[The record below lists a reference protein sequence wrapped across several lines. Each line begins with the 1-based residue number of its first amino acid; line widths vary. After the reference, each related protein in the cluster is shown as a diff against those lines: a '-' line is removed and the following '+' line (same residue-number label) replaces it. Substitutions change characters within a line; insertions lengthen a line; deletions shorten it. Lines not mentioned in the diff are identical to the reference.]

1 MNNNHEAN
9 GTFKSLTSGKELKDC
24 ILSSDMHGSQM
35 YSQIK
40 YSAQIDVRFGVNFTS
55 SHICFNLGPPE
66 VAAKMPLILVTVT
79 HSNSGSCPPVCPGKT
94 KVIFVIKVGNKNQL
108 L

>member
-55 SHICFNLGPPE
+55 SHICFNLGPPW
-66 VAAKMPLILVTVT
+66 
-79 HSNSGSCPPVCPGKT
+79 SGC
-94 KVIFVIKVGNKNQL
+94 KNAFDIGDSYTQQQWFL
-108 L
+108 STRVPW